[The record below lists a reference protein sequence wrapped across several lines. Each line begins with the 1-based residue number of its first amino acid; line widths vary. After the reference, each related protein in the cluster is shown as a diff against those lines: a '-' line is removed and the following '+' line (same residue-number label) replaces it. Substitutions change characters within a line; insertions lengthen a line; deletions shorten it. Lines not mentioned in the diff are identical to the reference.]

1 MQRKFIFF
9 CIIKLKA
16 GKLLITLFLLSSLCM
31 SCEWKLKPLSDKE
44 EGKVFAVQ
52 RYDRLES
59 LYLTTGDFSA
69 LQQMETDYPME
80 TRTLIENVLKLG
92 VIDDHEINNR
102 FLAYFQNAT
111 LQSLISDAEAQY
123 ANMDDINQ
131 QLDAAFTKLRQHIP
145 DMPIPVVYT
154 QITSLDQSI
163 VIGDGMVGISLDKY
177 LGKDYELY
185 KLYYSEQQRSSMNR
199 YNIVP
204 DCLCF
209 YLISLYQVDDFESRT
224 QEDRDLHMGKV
235 MWMTNFA
242 LGKKFFKTKYVNMI
256 DTYMVTHPS
265 FTIDEL
271 LKMNDY
277 TAIKNQ

>member
-31 SCEWKLKPLSDKE
+31 SCEWKLKPLSEKE

-102 FLAYFQNAT
+102 FLAYFQN
-111 LQSLISDAEAQY
+111 
-123 ANMDDINQ
+123 DDINQ

-185 KLYYSEQQRSSMNR
+185 KRYYSEQQRSSMNR

-242 LGKKFFKTKYVNMI
+242 LGKKYRRVRRTDGSGRSDLRDRSSAC
-256 DTYMVTHPS
+256 DTA
-265 FTIDEL
+265 E
-271 LKMNDY
+271 
-277 TAIKNQ
+277 